1 MFSYCSGVNECAAPT
16 VLAFCI
22 YMDTIMIEV
31 LETDE
36 FKAWLS
42 GLRDRQALLAIGV
55 RLARLA
61 RGLLGDHRPVGDGV
75 SELRIHFGP
84 GYRIYLVQR
93 GDVLIVLLHGGDK
106 SSQGRDI
113 EKAKA
118 IARSLEW

>member
-1 MFSYCSGVNECAAPT
+1 
-16 VLAFCI
+16 
-22 YMDTIMIEV
+22 MIEV
-31 LETDE
+31 LQTEA

-42 GLRDRQALLAIGV
+42 GLRDRQAFLAIGV

-61 RGLLGDHRPVGDGV
+61 RGLLGDHRPLGDGV

-84 GYRIYLVQR
+84 GYRIYVARR
-93 GDVLIVLLHGGDK
+93 GEKLIVLLHGGDK
-106 SSQGRDI
+106 GSQARDI